1 MKITNDKAIDLP
13 LAVWLLQDGYKSG
26 ATEAPPGELL
36 SVTTLMKPT
45 RQMILSRRVDKTQ
58 ETYDVADMVASRMG
72 HSLHDSIERAWTEG
86 NWQKAMKDLHYPQS
100 IIDKIRINPNI
111 NDPVEPGTI
120 PIYLEQRVFK
130 EVDGII
136 LTGQIDFL
144 IGNSYRDFKSTS
156 TYAWTSGSKDDDY
169 ILQGSLYRYLLPNL
183 ITDDVMRIEFIFTDW
198 ASYRAKVD
206 KKYPQARV
214 AYREFKLMSLQA
226 TEAWLLNKLAD
237 IRKNSKLDQSKMVQC
252 TDKQLWRGDDE
263 FKYYAKPE
271 THLAGG
277 RCTKRFDKASDA
289 ELHRLNL
296 GKGVVIKFPGQPKAC
311 LYCAAFTICEQRKNY
326 FLDDGSPR

>member
-1 MKITNDKAIDLP
+1 MKITNEKMIDLP
-13 LAVWLLQDGYKSG
+13 LAVWLLQEGYKSG
-26 ATEAPPGELL
+26 AADAPPGELL

-45 RQMILSRRVDKTQ
+45 RQMILSRKVDKTQ
-58 ETYDVADMVASRMG
+58 ETYDIADMVASRMG

-100 IIDKIRINPNI
+100 IIDKVRINPNI

-130 EVDGII
+130 EIDGIV

-156 TYAWTSGSKDDDY
+156 TFAWTSGSKDEDY

-198 ASYRAKVD
+198 ASYRAKAD

-214 AYREFKLMSLQA
+214 AHREFKLMSLQA
-226 TEAWLLNKLAD
+226 TENWLLNKLAE
-237 IRKNSKLDQSKMVQC
+237 IRKNSKLDQSKMIQC
-252 TDKQLWRGDDE
+252 NDKQLWRGDDE

-277 RCTKRFDKASDA
+277 RCTKRFNKASEA
-289 ELHRLNL
+289 ELYKQNL
-296 GKGVVIKFPGQPKAC
+296 GKGIVVKFPGQPKAC
-311 LYCAAFTICEQRKNY
+311 LYCSAFTICEQRKNY
-326 FLDDGSPR
+326 FLDDGSSR